1 LLLKIYKSSILYI
14 FKQSNPMIKQKYS
27 YGVLMSKG
35 KQVKA
40 LPSPDLNQDISLE
53 LIAIA
58 IKARRTQQGLDLKT
72 ASMLSD
78 VSVVTLS
85 KIEYAS
91 KGVRM
96 ESVLKVMRAL
106 GIKLSILPWES
117 DNA

>member
-1 LLLKIYKSSILYI
+1 
-14 FKQSNPMIKQKYS
+14 MIKQKYS